1 MYLFCFLGKSPFSLA
16 VSGILEKKKGDAIRV
31 SLPFALLQVF
41 NVLLADRHALP
52 LLRKARRDEREQI
65 FRVRRRLDVI
75 GAVLVDKIGAVVR
88 LAEARLEHRCQVIRH
103 AGVFSRHKNHLRT

>member
-65 FRVRRRLDVI
+65 FRVRRRLNVI

-88 LAEARLEHRCQVIRH
+88 LAEARLEQIGRASCRERV
-103 AGVFSRHKNHLRT
+103 